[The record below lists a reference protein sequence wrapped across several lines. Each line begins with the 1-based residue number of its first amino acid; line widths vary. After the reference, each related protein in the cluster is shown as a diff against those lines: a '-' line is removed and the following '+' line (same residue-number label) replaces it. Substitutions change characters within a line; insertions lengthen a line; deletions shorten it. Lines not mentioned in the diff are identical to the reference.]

1 MPFLIRLKDDEPF
14 AFAGL
19 WDRWRH
25 VDEAIESCT
34 IIVTEPN
41 EVLES
46 IYVRMPVILPP
57 DEYELWLDP
66 EFDDTN
72 KLQKMLRP
80 FPADEMEAYQVRTL
94 VNNLRNDKKECTEAV
109 QAYTRLRSEV
119 LIEFLGCYET
129 CRSSYYFGQIGAIL
143 IRLPIRTTAQ
153 LDQAD
158 GNAVD
163 SIA

>member
-80 FPADEMEAYQVRTL
+80 FPADEMEAYQVSTL

-109 QAYTRLRSEV
+109 QA
-119 LIEFLGCYET
+119 
-129 CRSSYYFGQIGAIL
+129 
-143 IRLPIRTTAQ
+143 
-153 LDQAD
+153 
-158 GNAVD
+158 
-163 SIA
+163 